1 MTDFAYKHLFR
12 EGLPAVPPP
21 APVKPRILMNSGHN
35 APELIP
41 CEKLAAAADRVIRR
55 EGTALARYFSGP
67 RALGHE
73 GLRRVLADMMRKTRG
88 IDVGI
93 ERILVTSGSGQAIDL
108 VDWLF
113 LTPGDVVLVEEFTY
127 HGAITRMRREGAELL
142 PVAMDEHG
150 IRVDALESQLDALA
164 ARGVKPK
171 FLYTIPTVQNPTGTV
186 LPLERRRALLD
197 LARRHALPIVEDDCY
212 SDVFWAGAAPPA
224 LYALAPDQVIYISTL
239 SKTFAPA
246 VRLGYVVADPAV
258 LQQIVQMKRD
268 GGTGLLDQII
278 VAEYF
283 AEHHDAHLAEIR
295 ARLHHKMKV
304 TAEAVR
310 REFGVA
316 AEFTEPDGGIY
327 LWLKLPEA
335 VDGRSFQEAAARE
348 GILYNI
354 GQEWAPRAEDGR
366 NRIRLCFALTT
377 EDEIREG
384 VARLAQLC
392 FEANG
397 VPAFCDNVPRQRPGA
412 IAG

>member
-12 EGLPAVPPP
+12 EGLPAIPPSP
-21 APVKPRILMNSGHN
+21 PVKPRILMNSGHN

-41 CEKLAAAADRVIRR
+41 CEKLAAAAQRVILR

-67 RALGHE
+67 RALGYE
-73 GLRRVLADMMRKTRG
+73 GLRRVLSDMMRVSRG
-88 IDVGI
+88 INVGI

-113 LTPGDVVLVEEFTY
+113 VKPGDVVLVEEFTY

-142 PVAMDEHG
+142 PVAMDEG
-150 IRVDALESQLDALA
+150 GMRIDALENQLESLASQ
-164 ARGVKPK
+164 GVKPK

-186 LPLERRRALLD
+186 LPMDRRRALLD
-197 LARRHALPIVEDDCY
+197 LARRHDLPIVEDDCY
-212 SDVFWAGAAPPA
+212 SDVFWGGETPPA
-224 LYALAPDQVIYISTL
+224 LYSLAPSQVVYISTL

-246 VRLGYVVADPAV
+246 VRLGYIVADPAV

-268 GGTGLLDQII
+268 GGTGLLDQMI

-283 AEHHDAHLAEIR
+283 AEHYQSHMEDVR
-295 ARLHHKMKV
+295 ARLRHKMKL
-304 TAEAVR
+304 TADCVR
-310 REFGVA
+310 KEFGVS
-316 AEFTEPDGGIY
+316 AEFTEPGGGIY
-327 LWLKLPEA
+327 LWLKLPDA
-335 VDGRSFQEAAARE
+335 VDGRSFAAASAQE

-354 GQEWAPRAEDGR
+354 GQEWAVQSEQGR
-366 NRIRLCFALTT
+366 SYIRICFALTT

-392 FEANG
+392 FEQNG
-397 VPAFCDNVPRQRPGA
+397 VPAHCDNVARERRPA
-412 IAG
+412 K

>member
-12 EGLPAVPPP
+12 EGLPAIPPP
-21 APVKPRILMNSGHN
+21 PPVKPRILMNSGHN

-41 CEKLAAAADRVIRR
+41 CEKLAAAAQRVILR
-55 EGTALARYFSGP
+55 EGTSLARYFSGP

-73 GLRRVLADMMRKTRG
+73 GLRRVLSDMMRTSRG

-113 LTPGDVVLVEEFTY
+113 VKPGDAILVEEFTY

-142 PVAMDEHG
+142 PVAMDEG
-150 IRVDALESQLDALA
+150 GLRIDALEQQLDHLKS
-164 ARGVKPK
+164 RGVKPK
-171 FLYTIPTVQNPTGTV
+171 FLYTIPTIQNPTGTV
-186 LPLERRRALLD
+186 LSLERRRALLD
-197 LARRHALPIVEDDCY
+197 LARRHDLPIVEDDCY
-212 SDVFWAGAAPPA
+212 SDVFWGGEAPPA
-224 LYALAPDQVIYISTL
+224 LYALSPSQVIYISTL

-246 VRLGYVVADPAV
+246 VRLGYIVADPGV

-268 GGTGLLDQII
+268 GGTGLLDQMI

-283 AEHHDAHLAEIR
+283 SEHYHSHVVEIR
-295 ARLHHKMKV
+295 ERLQHKMKV

-310 REFGVA
+310 REFGVS

-327 LWLKLPEA
+327 LWLKLPDS
-335 VDGRSFQEAAARE
+335 VDGRSFAAASAKE

-354 GQEWAPRAEDGR
+354 GQEWAVDAEQGR
-366 NRIRLCFALTT
+366 SRIRICFALTT
-377 EDEIREG
+377 EDEISEG

-392 FEANG
+392 FEQNG
-397 VPAFCDNVPRQRPGA
+397 VPAHRDNVAREKAPA
-412 IAG
+412 

>member
-12 EGLPAVPPP
+12 AGLPAIPPLAP
-21 APVKPRILMNSGHN
+21 AKPRILMNSGHN

-67 RALGHE
+67 RALGYE

-127 HGAITRMRREGAELL
+127 HGAITRMRREGAELV
-142 PVAMDEHG
+142 PVAMDEQG
-150 IRVDALESQLDALA
+150 IRVDALETQLEDLA

-171 FLYTIPTVQNPTGTV
+171 FLYTVPTVQNPTGTV
-186 LPLERRRALLD
+186 LPLERRRALID

-212 SDVFWAGAAPPA
+212 SDVFWGGETPPA

-268 GGTGLLDQII
+268 GGTGLLDQMI

-283 AEHHDAHLAEIR
+283 AEHYDAHLAEIR

-310 REFGVA
+310 REFGVT

-335 VDGRSFQEAAARE
+335 VDGRSFAAAAAKE

-354 GQEWAPRAEDGR
+354 GQEWAADAEQGR

-384 VARLAQLC
+384 VARIAQLC

-397 VPAFCDNVPRQRPGA
+397 VPAFRDNVAREMPPA
-412 IAG
+412 A

>member
-12 EGLPAVPPP
+12 DGLPAIPPP
-21 APVKPRILMNSGHN
+21 APAKPRILMNSGHN

-41 CEKLAAAADRVIRR
+41 CEKLAAAAQRVILR
-55 EGTALARYFSGP
+55 EGAALARYFSGP

-73 GLRRVLADMMRKTRG
+73 GLRRVLADMMRQSRG

-108 VDWLF
+108 VDGLF
-113 LTPGDVVLVEEFTY
+113 ITPGDVVLVEEFTY

-150 IRVDALESQLDALA
+150 IRVDALETQLEELA

-171 FLYTIPTVQNPTGTV
+171 FLYTIPTIQNPTGTV
-186 LPLERRRALLD
+186 LPLERRLALLD
-197 LARRHALPIVEDDCY
+197 IARRHDLPIVEDDCY
-212 SDVFWAGAAPPA
+212 SDVFWGGEAPPA
-224 LYALAPDQVIYISTL
+224 LYALAPSQVLYISTL

-246 VRLGYVVADPAV
+246 VRLGYIVADPAV
-258 LQQIVQMKRD
+258 LQQIVQSKRD
-268 GGTGLLDQII
+268 GGTGLLDQMI

-283 AEHHDAHLAEIR
+283 AEHYQSHMDAIR
-295 ARLHHKMKV
+295 DRLHHKMKL
-304 TAEAVR
+304 TAETVR
-310 REFGVA
+310 KEFGVS
-316 AEFTEPDGGIY
+316 AEFTEPAGGIY

-335 VDGRSFQEAAARE
+335 VDGRSFAAAAAKE

-354 GQEWAPRAEDGR
+354 GQEWAAEAEDGR
-366 NRIRLCFALTT
+366 NYIRLCFALTT

-384 VARLAQLC
+384 VARIAQHC

-397 VPAFCDNVPRQRPGA
+397 VPAFRDNVARERPPA
-412 IAG
+412 A

>member
-12 EGLPAVPPP
+12 EGLPAIPPP
-21 APVKPRILMNSGHN
+21 APAKPRILMNSGHN

-41 CEKLAAAADRVIRR
+41 CEKLAAAAQRVILR

-73 GLRRVLADMMRKTRG
+73 GLRRVLADMMRSSRG

-108 VDWLF
+108 VDGLF
-113 LTPGDVVLVEEFTY
+113 IGPGDVVLVEEFTY

-142 PVAMDEHG
+142 PVAMDG
-150 IRVDALESQLDALA
+150 DGLRMDALERQLEGLA
-164 ARGVKPK
+164 AKGVKPK
-171 FLYTIPTVQNPTGTV
+171 FLYTIPTIQSPTGTV
-186 LPLERRRALLD
+186 LPLERRLALLD
-197 LARRHALPIVEDDCY
+197 SARRHDLPIVEDDCY
-212 SDVFWAGAAPPA
+212 SDVFWGGEAPPA
-224 LYALAPDQVIYISTL
+224 LYALAPSQVIYISTL

-246 VRLGYVVADPAV
+246 VRLGYIVADPTV
-258 LQQIVQMKRD
+258 LQQIVQSKRD
-268 GGTGLLDQII
+268 GGTGLLDQMI

-283 AEHHDAHLAEIR
+283 AEHHQSHLQEIR
-295 ARLHHKMKV
+295 DRLRHKMKV

-310 REFGVA
+310 KEFGVSA
-316 AEFTEPDGGIY
+316 DFTEPDGGIY

-335 VDGRSFQEAAARE
+335 VDGRSFAAAAAKE

-354 GQEWAPRAEDGR
+354 GQEWAAEAEQGR
-366 NRIRLCFALTT
+366 NHIRLCFALTT

-384 VARLAQLC
+384 VARIAQHC

-397 VPAFCDNVPRQRPGA
+397 VPAFRDNVARERPP
-412 IAG
+412 AG